1 MSEQNKK
8 VKFVF
13 YCLEKHSAELKIRL
27 LYDGLTQSA
36 FFGALLQK
44 YINNDEAMIELV
56 AQIKQD
62 SKTMGKAK
70 IKNAKQDLQKGK
82 EIMKELG
89 ITKSDKEKIFDIIEM
104 DLDEYEW

>member
-1 MSEQNKK
+1 MNKIDKK

-36 FFGALLQK
+36 FFGAILQK
-44 YINNDEAMIELV
+44 YINSDEAMVELV
-56 AQIKQD
+56 SQIKKD
-62 SKTMGKAK
+62 NKIMGRGK
-70 IKNAKQDLQKGK
+70 IKKAKQDLQKGK
-82 EIMKELG
+82 QIMKELG
-89 ITKSDKEKIFDIIEM
+89 ITKTDKEKIFDIIEM

>member
-70 IKNAKQDLQKGK
+70 IKNAKQDL
-82 EIMKELG
+82 LFYFVH
-89 ITKSDKEKIFDIIEM
+89 SFDIIEM